1 MTEALPAP
9 PAGCFESLLPLQHLR
24 MGRQE
29 VIAERALLLVTEQ
42 VALQHRLAVLRAR
55 HHERDGGPV
64 A

>member
-42 VALQHRLAVLRAR
+42 VGLQHLRAGHDER
-55 HHERDGGPV
+55 HGSRV
-64 A
+64 AW

>member
-42 VALQHRLAVLRAR
+42 VGVQHPLRAT
-55 HHERDGGPV
+55 HVTTNDTAAE
-64 A
+64 